1 MAFEKLEARE
11 KSGRGGLPA
20 SVTLTNRAAGRP
32 AVLVSLTSTLVDGAD
47 LENVSKYDALI
58 GTGDDAGKIRI
69 VASPEGMLV
78 PRVLKGRSLLLD
90 LGFVAALGT
99 TPQRKQFTTARV
111 IENGVVEVDLP
122 DFGADD
128 DDAHASAEPLSE
140 TRVDTPPHQPARTA
154 PVEVRA
160 LVRKAASAKAESVN
174 GVQIEFADGRECVT
188 FKGKS
193 VDVSPRAAKLVWLL
207 ARPRPSPVA
216 TSFLVN
222 ALWDGKPPGSAMTT
236 LQQIA
241 ADLQKN
247 LSPIGLDLRVV
258 RGVGYQLKD
267 L

>member
-1 MAFEKLEARE
+1 MAFERLEARE
-11 KSGRGGLPA
+11 KSGRSGLPA
-20 SVTLTNRAAGRP
+20 SVTLTNRTAGRP
-32 AVLVSLTSTLVDGAD
+32 AVLVSLTSTLVDGAN
-47 LENVSKYDALI
+47 LETLSKFDALI
-58 GTGDDAGKIRI
+58 GTGDDVGKIRI
-69 VASPEGMLV
+69 VAASEGMLT

-111 IENGVVEVDLP
+111 IEKGVVEVDLP
-122 DFGADD
+122 DFNGE
-128 DDAHASAEPLSE
+128 DDAPLDTAEV
-140 TRVDTPPHQPARTA
+140 RGAVPPAPPARPAQPAAIA
-154 PVEVRA
+154 PA
-160 LVRKAASAKAESVN
+160 RKASAKAERVN
-174 GVQIEFADGRECVT
+174 GVLIELAEGRECVT
-188 FKGKS
+188 FNGKS
-193 VDVSPRAAKLVWLL
+193 VEVSPRGARLVFLL